1 MGDVILDHVTKRYA
15 DVTAVDDIILDIADG
30 EFVTLVGPSGCGK
43 STTLESIA
51 GLTDA
56 SDTDTTTAGTATAAG
71 ADELLMSVKPNNDLA
86 DDEDL
91 DVVLDHEK
99 IHVFD
104 AETGDALCHDTVSP
118 EALDGEPRRAREG
131 S

>member
-15 DVTAVDDIILDIADG
+15 DVTAVDDMTPDIADG

-56 SDTDTTTAGTATAAG
+56 SDTGTATAAG
-71 ADELLMSVKPNNDLA
+71 ADELLMSVEPDSDLT

-91 DVVLDHEK
+91 DIVLDREK

-118 EALDGEPRRAREG
+118 EALDGEPRGAREG